1 MDTISQEDVRR
12 AFDDLA
18 RSQRIIVI
26 AGAGMGTSRGIPDF
40 RSKTGLFGKS
50 GGKDSFDI
58 TQVYQTKASTDRFY
72 KLVQTIHQAPSEEI
86 PSIYKFF
93 KALQDKGCLLR
104 IYQQNIDGLDAR
116 ILESDVDIPVKPP
129 WKTVIRMHG
138 DVSVAKC
145 DTCHTKY
152 PAFDPMRY
160 SSAEDIPCDACS
172 HHRNVRASSNRRPM
186 RACAYQVGKLLPWVV
201 MYNEHNPDLEAISN
215 CSIHDLKARP
225 DAIIVIGTT
234 LRIQATHTLA
244 RVLCLTARRRKL
256 PTFWISNE
264 MPAKKD

>member
-1 MDTISQEDVRR
+1 MDTISQEDGRR

-18 RSQRIIVI
+18 GRKRIIVI
-26 AGAGMGTSRGIPDF
+26 AGAGLGTSRGIPDF

-58 TQVYQTKASTDRFY
+58 TQVYRTKESTDHFY
-72 KLVQTIHQAPSEEI
+72 KLVQTIHQAPSEDI
-86 PSIYKFF
+86 PSTYRLF

-116 ILESDVDIPVKPP
+116 ILDSDVDIPVEPP

-138 DVSVAKC
+138 DVSIAKC

-160 SSAEDIPCDACS
+160 SSAKDIPCDACS
-172 HHRNVRASSNRRPM
+172 QQRNARASSNRRPM
-186 RACAYQVGKLLPWVV
+186 RECAYQVGKLLPWVV
-201 MYNEHNPDLEAISN
+201 MYNEYNPDLQAISN
-215 CSIHDLKARP
+215 CSINDLNAKP

-234 LRIQATHTLA
+234 LRIRATHTLA
-244 RVLCLTARRRKL
+244 RVLCLEVRGRKL

-264 MPAKKD
+264 VPAKK